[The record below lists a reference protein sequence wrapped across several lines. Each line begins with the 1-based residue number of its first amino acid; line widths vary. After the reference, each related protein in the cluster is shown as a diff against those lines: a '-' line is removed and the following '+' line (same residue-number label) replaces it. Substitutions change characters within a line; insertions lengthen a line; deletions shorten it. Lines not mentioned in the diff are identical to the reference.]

1 MQSALEVVQVAP
13 SQFGASDGLNWSG
26 MSENNE
32 LNVIGKRVGNY
43 IVERS
48 LASGGMGMVFVAKHP
63 ALGRQVAVKF
73 LGREDDVPP
82 DHAKRFL
89 DEACITASLHHPNIV
104 DIFDFGELDG
114 RLYYVME
121 LLEGQDLAGVIR
133 SKRIFPVDEIQV
145 FLDQI
150 CAGLE
155 AAHAVGIVHR
165 DLKPSN
171 IFVLRGQPTRLKLM
185 DFGVAKVMSA
195 SGDRTRQGQI
205 IGTPRYMSPEQAL
218 GQIDQITPRSD
229 IYSLGVIIY
238 ELLTGT
244 SVFEHNSPMMLLVMH
259 IRDAVPPIRDRN
271 SEIPP
276 ALAELVEAC
285 LAKNPNERPQSASE
299 IALRFRQTLRE
310 APICQQRLSRDQDPA
325 VDRTSLPPTV
335 SVTASAA
342 VAESET
348 RLQALPAVK
357 SNIIPPLLIAEPITA
372 ESEPTSHLTQ
382 DEDSPKS
389 SPDSATPP
397 VADNPE
403 SISPSVPVVL
413 VAPESI
419 SPSMPVPVSPD
430 SISSSVPVPV
440 PAEVEVLSPNGAA
453 PNSLRLTKTDRTT
466 LNRLWLKMQR
476 GGDFPAFVRNVGEV
490 SKRADF
496 ESTFSATQL
505 GDSILKDYALTAKLL
520 RVVNSAYAARF
531 GGKVYSIQHAIVI
544 LGFDRVRSLALSISL
559 FKNRGSDEH
568 AKRVSESAI
577 NSLVSGEITQHLAP
591 YAHVTDEEQAMMCGM
606 FRNLGRHLAIV
617 YLPEL
622 YEQVMALVQA
632 NGVSLH
638 TAAERILGLSFQ
650 KLGIGIAERWR
661 LPKPIL
667 RTMSSIPGFTGHCA
681 REEDRIVEL
690 ADFSNELCDIVVTMT
705 LQQRAQAITNLL
717 VRHKT
722 LLTIDQ
728 DELAELLQSVQLSFE
743 QRYASLLGLDAKNSR
758 FSRNVTTLVSDPEGI
773 AKDETMERANQAQIS
788 EVLAAEAVGMG
799 RNQLPVSART
809 RPARARPQAQRIQ
822 LAKVNVSDAE
832 VGTIGQ
838 SPVIGNAGC
847 PIDRVKEIANEL
859 STALEREGRSDRLL
873 NRILTVLA
881 EHLGQARLLVLKSN
895 GGKGELI
902 VAGGVRDDLDAL
914 VKEFR
919 IPLAPARASVDVF
932 SQAFHQ
938 SRDVI
943 VDDTYGVRAS
953 AVVPLRYYETI
964 GAPTFALYSC
974 TSKGV
979 AAAVILIDV
988 ESPSQLPSQER
999 LLAIAP
1005 LRPILARA
1013 VA

>member
-1 MQSALEVVQVAP
+1 
-13 SQFGASDGLNWSG
+13 
-26 MSENNE
+26 
-32 LNVIGKRVGNY
+32 
-43 IVERS
+43 
-48 LASGGMGMVFVAKHP
+48 
-63 ALGRQVAVKF
+63 
-73 LGREDDVPP
+73 
-82 DHAKRFL
+82 
-89 DEACITASLHHPNIV
+89 
-104 DIFDFGELDG
+104 
-114 RLYYVME
+114 
-121 LLEGQDLAGVIR
+121 
-133 SKRIFPVDEIQV
+133 
-145 FLDQI
+145 
-150 CAGLE
+150 
-155 AAHAVGIVHR
+155 
-165 DLKPSN
+165 
-171 IFVLRGQPTRLKLM
+171 
-185 DFGVAKVMSA
+185 
-195 SGDRTRQGQI
+195 
-205 IGTPRYMSPEQAL
+205 MSPEQAL
-218 GQIDQITPRSD
+218 GQIDQITPLSD

-271 SEIPP
+271 PNVPP
-276 ALAELVEAC
+276 ALAELIEAC
-285 LAKNPNERPQSASE
+285 LAKAPNARPQSAWE
-299 IALRFRQTLRE
+299 PKIRQALLE
-310 APICQQRLSRDQDPA
+310 APISRQGISRDQDAA
-325 VDRTSLPPTV
+325 VDRVSLPPTV
-335 SVTASAA
+335 SVAAS
-342 VAESET
+342 V
-348 RLQALPAVK
+348 V
-357 SNIIPPLLIAEPITA
+357 AEPIAA
-372 ESEPTSHLTQ
+372 ESEPSSNLTQ
-382 DEDSPKS
+382 DGDSSKR
-389 SPDSATPP
+389 SPDSVTQL

-403 SISPSVPVVL
+403 STAPGVPIL
-413 VAPESI
+413 VPPESI
-419 SPSMPVPVSPD
+419 SSGVPVPASPEP
-430 SISSSVPVPV
+430 ISSSVPVPV
-440 PAEVEVLSPNGAA
+440 PAEVEVLSPNEAA

-577 NSLVSGEITQHLAP
+577 NSLVSGEITQQLAP

-622 YEQVMALVQA
+622 YEQVMTLVQA

-661 LPKPIL
+661 LPKPII
-667 RTMSSIPGFTGHCA
+667 RTMSSISGFTGHCA
-681 REEDRIVEL
+681 REEDRIVQL

-705 LQQRAQAITNLL
+705 LQQRPLAITNLL
-717 VRHKT
+717 VRHKS

-758 FSRNVTTLVSDPEGI
+758 FSRNVTTLVSQPEDD
-773 AKDETMERANQAQIS
+773 ARDETMERANLAQMS
-788 EVLAAEAVGMG
+788 EALEAEAVGMG
-799 RNQLPVSART
+799 RNQLPVAARA

-832 VGTIGQ
+832 VGTIAQ
-838 SPVIGNAGC
+838 SPAIDNAAC
-847 PIDRVKEIANEL
+847 SIDRMKEIANEL
-859 STALEREGRSDRLL
+859 SATLEREGRSDRLL
-873 NRILTVLA
+873 NRILTVFA
-881 EHLGQARLLVLKSN
+881 EHLGQTRLLVLKSN

-914 VKEFR
+914 IKEFR
-919 IPLAPARASVDVF
+919 IPLAPARASADVF

-943 VDDTYGVRAS
+943 VDDTYGARAS
-953 AVVPLRYYETI
+953 ALVPLRYYETI
-964 GAPTFALYSC
+964 GAPTFALYTC
-974 TSKGV
+974 TFRGVV
-979 AAAVILIDV
+979 AAVVLIDV

-999 LLAIAP
+999 VLAIAP
-1005 LRPILARA
+1005 LRTILARA